1 MAGMRTGRGWRRFGT
16 NVFLTLAAATTAAL
30 ACSRGEA
37 PQPPPAASPV
47 VPAPARIAVR
57 DAGTDVADAGS
68 DASDARPAGHGKK
81 LTRAAGGGGSGGS
94 GGSGGLK
101 VEGSLSRADGDKV
114 VRGAQ
119 PKLRA
124 CFDAANPAGAGH
136 KGRVSFQMTINDR
149 GHVTVA
155 EIPHSTLPGGSDVE
169 TCMVHV
175 LRDLLFPR
183 GSGETTVSFQMSFG
197 R

>member
-1 MAGMRTGRGWRRFGT
+1 MVAVRGLIVVTIVFAVLRFC
-16 NVFLTLAAATTAAL
+16 V
-30 ACSRGEA
+30 ACSRQEA
-37 PQPPPAASPV
+37 PRLEPAAGPPPAAAP
-47 VPAPARIAVR
+47 PAPPVVR
-57 DAGTDVADAGS
+57 DAAADIVDAATDAT
-68 DASDARPAGHGKK
+68 DARPALHRRKP
-81 LTRAAGGGGSGGS
+81 AESGGGGAGF
-94 GGSGGLK
+94 K

-124 CFDAANPAGAGH
+124 CFEEANPPGSGR
-136 KGRVSFQMTINDR
+136 KGRVSFKLTIDDR
-149 GHVTVA
+149 GHVTVT

-169 TCMVHV
+169 TCMVHI

-183 GSGETTVSFQMSFG
+183 GTGESSVSFQMSFG